1 MASLVQAN
9 LMGDAM
15 KRILGAALV
24 AATFLT
30 PAMAA
35 DLIIEPGDEVAMA
48 HLHDWSGMYA
58 GVHVGYISGTTD
70 APWGAV
76 GGPLTTDDD
85 GPIDLTGW
93 LGGAH
98 LGVNFQD
105 GNLVGGVE
113 VLADYA
119 PFSGDDG
126 GLNGDTNSLSG
137 QFLGTLA
144 GRIGFAADEF
154 LFYLSGGG
162 AVLTAT
168 AEVLDVGEEESD
180 GLTFFGWTVGAGAEF
195 AVTEDVSI
203 RADYRYYSF
212 GQQVASFPVN
222 AYDMGFNPSFH
233 TVSVG
238 VSMAF

>member
-1 MASLVQAN
+1 MASFVQTN

-35 DLIIEPGDEVAMA
+35 DLIIEPVDEVAMA

-76 GGPLTTDDD
+76 GGPLTTSDD
-85 GPIDLTGW
+85 GPFDLTGW
-93 LGGAH
+93 LAGGH
-98 LGVNFQD
+98 LGVNFQS
-105 GNLVGGVE
+105 GSLVGGVE
-113 VLADYA
+113 ILADYA
-119 PFSGDDG
+119 PFAGDDAGVG
-126 GLNGDTNSLSG
+126 GDVNGLEG
-137 QFLGTLA
+137 RFLGTLA
-144 GRIGFAADEF
+144 GRVGFAADEF

-162 AVLTAT
+162 AVLAANGTAP
-168 AEVLDVGEEESD
+168 LDGDVGV
-180 GLTFFGWTVGAGAEF
+180 TFFGWTVGAGAEF
-195 AVTEDVSI
+195 AVTEDVSL

-212 GQQVASFPVN
+212 GQEVASFPTDT
-222 AYDMGFNPSFH
+222 YDMGFNPSFH